1 MHSLSYGQFE
11 LPMRQIQG
19 NLTKELRNHTSSKEV
34 GKDSGYP
41 VTTFRKLVEQV
52 AKLAYLNKD
61 YLLFYRGQKNDY
73 LNKAQAS
80 TFYPTIYRGDYVSQ
94 QELDFRFD
102 KLESASKILSHLFKS
117 NKIQGQYELRRK
129 KYIQWSIL
137 QHYEVTETPL
147 IDLTQSLRV
156 ACSFAQLYNDQ
167 KTAYVYVFGLPYY
180 SNRISIN
187 SEHDLVNIRLLS
199 ITPPEALRPYF
210 QEGFLVGTEDI
221 TNEYDNKG
229 ELDLNNRLIAKFE
242 IPNNNRFWGK
252 EFKRI
257 PESALYPKKD
267 RIESICREI
276 DQEISMGATP
286 SDLGNY
292 LKIWAEFENHVV
304 KHARK
309 YKRNVFTTRDA
320 INTVRWKAPKYYDIL
335 TQFDA
340 LRNFRNRLVHNPSE
354 ISNDELKTNLIGL
367 QNIWEVYK
375 KNSP

>member
-1 MHSLSYGQFE
+1 
-11 LPMRQIQG
+11 MRQIYG
-19 NLTKELRNHTSSKEV
+19 NLTKELRKHTSPKEV
-34 GKDSGYP
+34 GKASGYP
-41 VTTFRKLVEQV
+41 IKTFRRLVEQV

-73 LNKAQAS
+73 LNKADSS

-102 KLESASKILSHLFKS
+102 KLESASKILSHLFKK

-156 ACSFAQLYNDQ
+156 ACSFAQLWNDQ
-167 KTAYVYVFGLPYY
+167 KTAFVYVFGLPYY
-180 SNRISIN
+180 SNRISTN

-210 QEGFLVGTEDI
+210 QEGYLVGTDDL
-221 TNEYDNKG
+221 TNEYENKG

-242 IPNNNRFWGK
+242 IPNNNRFWGAD
-252 EFKRI
+252 FKRI
-257 PESALYPKKD
+257 PETALYPKKD
-267 RIESICREI
+267 RIESICKEI
-276 DQEISMGATP
+276 GQEISLDLAPTE
-286 SDLGNY
+286 LGNF
-292 LKIWAEFENHVV
+292 LKLWTEFEQKV
-304 KHARK
+304 KERAKK
-309 YKRNVFTTRDA
+309 YKRNVYTTRDA
-320 INTVRWKAPKYYDIL
+320 INIL
-335 TQFDA
+335 KWNESNESNFNILVQFDA
-340 LRNFRNRLVHNPSE
+340 LRNFRNRLVHNPTE
-354 ISNDELKTNLIGL
+354 ISNDILRTNLNGL
-367 QNIWEVYK
+367 KNLWNEYR

>member
-1 MHSLSYGQFE
+1 
-11 LPMRQIQG
+11 MRKIKG
-19 NLTKELRNHTSSKEV
+19 NLTRELRDHTSSLEV
-34 GKDSGYP
+34 GKDPGYFIS
-41 VTTFRKLVEQV
+41 TFRGIVEQV

-73 LNKAQAS
+73 QNKAESS

-102 KLESASKILSHLFKS
+102 KLESASKILSQLFRE

-156 ACSFAQLYNDQ
+156 ACSFAQLWNKQD
-167 KTAYVYVFGLPYY
+167 TAFVYVFGLPYY
-180 SNRISIN
+180 TNRISTN

-210 QEGFLVGTEDI
+210 QEGFLVGTDDI

-242 IPNNNRFWGK
+242 IPNNDQFWGSD
-252 EFKRI
+252 FKRI
-257 PESALYPKKD
+257 PESAMYPEGD
-267 RIESICREI
+267 RIESICKEI
-276 DQEISMGATP
+276 KSEVSTNIGS
-286 SDLGNY
+286 SELGDF
-292 LKIWAEFENHVV
+292 LKIWAEFEQRIIKN
-304 KHARK
+304 ARK
-309 YKRNVFTTRDA
+309 YNRNIYTTRDA
-320 INTVRWKAPKYYDIL
+320 INTLKWQSNDESVYNSMVV
-335 TQFDA
+335 FDS
-340 LRNFRNRLVHNPSE
+340 LRRFRNNLVHNPS
-354 ISNDELKTNLIGL
+354 SVSKDSLRTNLQGL
-367 QNIWEVYK
+367 KDLWRNYSQHN
-375 KNSP
+375 P